1 MQNDIG
7 KTRREIDKGKEI
19 FSHMIT
25 GKMKSEAV
33 KDEGGNVVGELGLF
47 EQRVTRLVESNY
59 HSKQLVKRLLKEKTA
74 LSAIIDH
81 APYGV
86 CINKGK
92 FGKILYINR
101 EFTNITGYTHEEIP
115 TVPVWSYKAYP
126 NIKYRR
132 SLASVWKKMVDSGR
146 GSALYRVVCKDGAV
160 KDLETSL
167 VVLKDQTVVNMFV
180 DVTRREAAEEALKE
194 GEEKFH
200 LLFEQ
205 SADAVLLLGGTR
217 LFDCNEAAQNMF
229 GSRGREPILEGTLGK
244 LFPLRQPDGIL
255 SLARFKDMI
264 ASAIR
269 IRAHRFEWTLKRF
282 DGSTFLADVM
292 LTAIPFRGKQILY
305 MVLRD
310 ISARKLTEQA
320 LQRAKDDLE
329 NRVQERTTELLTANQ
344 KMLDEIEVRKGIERQ
359 LQRSRQQLRRL
370 SEHLQTAQEK
380 ERSRIAREV
389 HDELGQMLSALKI
402 DVTCLG
408 DRLHMGD
415 RFLSEESRSITD
427 RIDTAIQA
435 VRTICSQLRPTVLDH
450 FGLAAAIEWQLKDL
464 EKRTYIQ
471 CAVSF
476 DPDIP
481 LLEKELSLMLFR
493 IFQEAV
499 TNIVRH
505 SGATRVRVKLLR
517 KADNLSLKIDD
528 NGRGI
533 AKEEIAGPE
542 SFGIMGI
549 RERVR
554 FWGDRRSLKECSA
567 KEPP

>member
-7 KTRREIDKGKEI
+7 KTRQEIDKGKAI

-74 LSAIIDH
+74 LSSIIDH

-167 VVLKDQTVVNMFV
+167 VVLKGQTVVNMFV

-194 GEEKFH
+194 GEEMFH

-269 IRAHRFEWTLKRF
+269 IRANRFEWTLKRS

-344 KMLDEIEVRKGIERQ
+344 KMLEEIEVRKGIERQ

-370 SEHLQTAQEK
+370 SEHLQAAQEK

-402 DVTCLG
+402 DVTFLG
-408 DRLHMGD
+408 DCLHMGD
-415 RFLSEESRSITD
+415 RSEESRSITD

-435 VRTICSQLRPTVLDH
+435 VRAICSQLRPTVLDH
-450 FGLAAAIEWQLKDL
+450 FGLAAAIEWQLRDL
-464 EKRTYIQ
+464 EKRTHIQ
-471 CAVSF
+471 CAASF
-476 DPDIP
+476 GPAIP

-493 IFQEAV
+493 IFQEAM

-517 KADNLSLKIDD
+517 KADNLTMKIDD

-533 AKEEIAGPE
+533 AKEEIAAPE

-554 FWGDRRSLKECSA
+554 FWGDRRSLKECPA
-567 KEPP
+567 REPP